1 MANVGPDT
9 NGRQFFITLAPCLS
23 LDGEFQC
30 LVVNKVFTE
39 FTHIFAI
46 KTTELS
52 LGLLAINAYN
62 DNVYYLDSI
71 KISSRVDIRHYPLQ
85 VGSTECG
92 YYVMRYMR
100 DIVTKRNIAIS
111 NLIDTRNSYSQTS

>member
-46 KTTELS
+46 KTTE
-52 LGLLAINAYN
+52 
-62 DNVYYLDSI
+62 
-71 KISSRVDIRHYPLQ
+71 YPLQ